1 MSTLHIINKS
11 SFTHNTLGSCLA
23 VCSNQD
29 SLLLIED
36 GVFGAL
42 QSAPDAKALQ
52 SLNAKNIAVYAL
64 SADVNA
70 RALTQKIEPG
80 IQLITYEEFVQLTV
94 KHKCIQSWY

>member
-1 MSTLHIINKS
+1 MSILHIINKS
-11 SFTHNTLGSCLA
+11 SFTHNTLRSCIA
-23 VCSNQD
+23 VCSSQD

-42 QSAPDAKALQ
+42 QGAPDAQALQ
-52 SLNAKNIAVYAL
+52 SLMERNIVVYAL

-70 RALTQKIEPG
+70 RALRQKIEPR

-94 KHKCIQSWY
+94 MHNCTQSWY

>member
-1 MSTLHIINKS
+1 MSILHIISKS
-11 SFTHNTLGSCLA
+11 SFTHNTLRSCIA
-23 VCSNQD
+23 ICANKD

-52 SLNAKNIAVYAL
+52 SLIERNIAVYAL

-70 RALTQKIEPG
+70 RALAKKIEPH
-80 IQLITYEEFVQLTV
+80 IQLITYEEFVQLTIN
-94 KHKCIQSWY
+94 HKCTQSWY